1 MTRPDPS
8 SPLVHAG
15 RRRNILTPR
24 VQAGRLIETFL
35 VSAVVCVLAIRA
47 FLASA
52 GYPQLGGGGLHIAHM
67 LWGGLG
73 MLAALLI
80 VFTLLDAW
88 AAPMAAL
95 LGGLGFGAFI
105 DEIGKFVTADND
117 YFFRPAIAMI
127 YVSFILL
134 FLLSRALANRVKPSP
149 AAYLANALD
158 VAKEAAIRQLN
169 AEELQRARAL
179 LQQADQKDPLAIA
192 LKDYFDAAGSV
203 PRRRRRFVRLVSRL
217 HGLYARL
224 IRQAWFSTAL
234 VLLFV
239 AASVVALLESMIAI
253 PGVTVIVLTALFL
266 LGGVFGAVRIAARLR
281 ADPVKRLVLTVSTAI
296 TGVVASVVL
305 WSLEPRLA
313 FPSLGFSDWCQ
324 LLSTVAIG
332 VLSIIGVWSLRRSR
346 LGAYRWFE
354 RAILMSIFFAQVFA
368 FYRDQLSALIGL
380 AASLLI
386 WGVLRYMIYEEEA
399 QIAGA
404 DAAGV
409 QSRMTQTD
417 AVPG

>member
-1 MTRPDPS
+1 MVNS
-8 SPLVHAG
+8 
-15 RRRNILTPR
+15 TP
-24 VQAGRLIETFL
+24 QWLNPAGRLFNPE
-35 VSAVVCVLAIRA
+35 
-47 FLASA
+47 
-52 GYPQLGGGGLHIAHM
+52 LGGGGLHIAHM

-266 LGGVFGAVRIAARLR
+266 LGGVFGAVRI
-281 ADPVKRLVLTVSTAI
+281 
-296 TGVVASVVL
+296 VL

-313 FPSLGFSDWCQ
+313 CPSLGFSDWCQ